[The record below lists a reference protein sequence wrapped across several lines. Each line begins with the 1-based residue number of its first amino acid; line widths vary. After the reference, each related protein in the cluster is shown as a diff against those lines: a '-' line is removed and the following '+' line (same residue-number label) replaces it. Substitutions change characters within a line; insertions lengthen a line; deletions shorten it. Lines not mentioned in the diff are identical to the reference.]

1 MENLKKIRECKQM
14 NDVKTV
20 KIVKTAFFKN
30 TVRLLPMVIAGTLA
44 LHSSSVYAAYSS
56 NVPSPSDSPL
66 YYSIGGGDVVPDP
79 PSMSNS
85 ISVSISGLGA
95 MNYNCGLFNRNASIA
110 NALNGVEDSAM
121 NMFNNAVNSA
131 EGAVMEMPAYIIAK
145 ANPSL
150 YQLMQ
155 NGLFSGFGDFDL
167 GLKSCGQMQQDIDN
181 GKNPYNGMFKAST
194 SNHWKAFQYGSDS
207 RSSLNQLSYSASEQ
221 SDVNQARTK
230 IAESNGA
237 DGVQWTHGATI
248 HNAYH
253 AGGDG
258 QPAILLTYDIVMAGV
273 NAMLSNKD
281 YYADANIPKTDSL
294 HQFFAKPS
302 EAAKWAQD
310 VLGEKTITT
319 GGGNKGTQP
328 GKGLLPKVQSQYE
341 DVFKGLVDLVGGSKE
356 INVDNLKAVSTNRL
370 MISGDIIQNLQ
381 TDPAMRRSMETSALA
396 QGVAALRVI
405 DKAQELI
412 LILQTARQVPS
423 ISINEVA
430 QDQITEDITTLN
442 SQIKQIVDNNETN
455 KKLLTSTIGN
465 MMAARAQYVA
475 KANSTQPGGYTP
487 SSVTDGNVKL
497 PENQ

>member
-1 MENLKKIRECKQM
+1 MNKVKKINNVTKVAAIM
-14 NDVKTV
+14 DIKKL
-20 KIVKTAFFKN
+20 KIS
-30 TVRLLPMVIAGTLA
+30 IAIIAVLSA
-44 LHSSSVYAAYSS
+44 NQSIAYNS
-56 NVPSPSDSPL
+56 NVPSPADSPL

-79 PSMSNS
+79 PSMSDS

-110 NALNGVEDSAM
+110 NALNGAKQTGM

-131 EGAVMEMPAYIIAK
+131 EGAVMEMPAYLIAK

-181 GKNPYNGMFKAST
+181 GNNPYNGMFKAST
-194 SNHWKAFQYGSDS
+194 SNHWKVFQYGSDS
-207 RSSLNQLSYSASEQ
+207 HSSLNQLSYSASEQ
-221 SDVNQARTK
+221 SDVNRARTS
-230 IAESNGA
+230 ISQSNGA
-237 DGVQWTHGATI
+237 DGVEWTHGASL
-248 HNAYH
+248 HHAYH

-258 QPAILLTYDIVMAGV
+258 QPAILLTYDIVMAGI
-273 NAMLSNKD
+273 NAMLSRQD
-281 YYADANIPKTDSL
+281 YYSDATIPTTDSL
-294 HQFFAKPS
+294 HQFFIKPS

-319 GGGNKGTQP
+319 GSGNKGTQP
-328 GKGLLPKVQSQYE
+328 GKGLLPKVQKQYD
-341 DVFKGLVDLVGGSKE
+341 DVFKALVALISGAKE

-396 QGVAALRVI
+396 QGVSALRVI

-430 QDQITEDITTLN
+430 QTQITENITTLN
-442 SQIKQIVDNNETN
+442 DQIKQIVDNNETN

-475 KANSTQPGGYTP
+475 KANATQPGGYTQP
-487 SSVTDGNVKL
+487 IVTDGSISTKKD
-497 PENQ
+497 ES